1 MRSQLISMLLCA
13 VFPLR
18 AITTPEIAASA
29 LTPDCV
35 NYRVVGLCY
44 WLYCTPFG
52 CTVRTSVK
60 VSHFRP
66 DLVVSAYSVTGQNP
80 WTEMSLLS
88 PALPG
93 IAEGGGD
100 TNPRSANQHSKIRF
114 KNADAIGFPA
124 GDELAKFFTQFGYI
138 CSPSSQP
145 FQPYFLS
152 QLDTLAWRSGVPE
165 MTWPETLTPGMRE
178 AGQNGDMWGNIYPR
192 AGAISQAHDY
202 KAAAVIA
209 QRVADLVTR
218 TGQPHIYTP
227 LTASSRAGYWPPSP
241 VIEGDNDN
249 HRWQML
255 TPKNPPPVR
264 CSRMAAPP
272 TLTPTS
278 WRRMARTPGRCGD
291 LTNAVRAVGKP
302 SSAVRVNGGGDE
314 SPLSGLTVFC
324 LGLRGG
330 RRLQLPHARRG

>member
-1 MRSQLISMLLCA
+1 MQDRFPLLLPLMLCA
-13 VFPLR
+13 AFPLR
-18 AITTPEIAASA
+18 AITTPEIATSA
-29 LTPDCV
+29 LSPDCV

-66 DLVVSAYSVTGQNP
+66 DLVVSAYSNTGQNP
-80 WTEMSLLS
+80 WAEMSLLS
-88 PALPG
+88 PPLPG
-93 IAEGGGD
+93 VAEGGGD
-100 TNPRSANQHSKIRF
+100 TNPRSASQHSKIRF

-165 MTWPETLTPGMRE
+165 ITYPEALTPGMRE
-178 AGQNGDMWGNIYPR
+178 VGQNGDIWGNIYPR
-192 AGAISQAHDY
+192 AGAISQMHDY

-218 TGQPHIYTP
+218 SGQPHIYTP
-227 LTASSRAGYWPPSP
+227 LTASSRTGYWPPSS
-241 VIEGDNDN
+241 VIEGDNNN

-255 TPKNPPPVR
+255 MPKKSAS
-264 CSRMAAPP
+264 CSVFPDGRATDTYADKLAEDGAYAW
-272 TLTPTS
+272 TL
-278 WRRMARTPGRCGD
+278 WRPYKCC
-291 LTNAVRAVGKP
+291 P
-302 SSAVRVNGGGDE
+302 
-314 SPLSGLTVFC
+314 
-324 LGLRGG
+324 
-330 RRLQLPHARRG
+330 RRGQTFLGSTG